1 MAVKAMLKRILN
13 AIFFPNADRVRRNA
27 IDVSIE
33 RHEQRLEDLSN
44 WVALYEEQSEL
55 MPKIEEVRQRRATQR
70 RQSAP
75 RRQLGATRDAH

>member
-1 MAVKAMLKRILN
+1 MLKRILN

-33 RHEQRLEDLSN
+33 RHERRLEDLSN

-70 RQSAP
+70 QSAP